1 MINKLVSGRI
11 FIDILNDRSV
21 RRVLGVQS
29 TESCIDFNIQNASI
43 IMKLQ
48 DSLKVKSFK
57 SGKPMK
63 TSMFASKKEY
73 ALGRVTTHQ
82 LKILINILNGV
93 DTLKTKATL
102 KKDEVITNLFMQGK
116 FVSITAI
123 PKEDEEKVEKVD
135 QPKYNP
141 TSKVR

>member
-11 FIDILNDRSV
+11 FIDILNDRAV
-21 RRVLGVQS
+21 RRVLGLQA
-29 TESCIDFNIQNASI
+29 TELCIDFNIQNNTL

-48 DSLKVKSFK
+48 DSLKVKNFK

-73 ALGRVTTHQ
+73 ALGRITTYQ
-82 LKILINILNGV
+82 LQLLISILNGV
-93 DTLKTKATL
+93 ETLKTKASL
-102 KKDEVITNLFMQGK
+102 KKEEVITKLFMHGK
-116 FVSITAI
+116 FVSITAEL
-123 PKEDEEKVEKVD
+123 KEDKQEAEKID